1 VEVVKKSS
9 FGMLQRMSLP
19 KFPAVEIDGAVLFE
33 GCDVSREQL
42 EAAIKGR
49 GGA

>member
-1 VEVVKKSS
+1 VKKSS
-9 FGMLQRMSLP
+9 IGVLQRMSLP
-19 KFPAVEIDGAVLFE
+19 KFPAIELDGTVLFE

-49 GGA
+49 QVT